1 MELTNSQLLLLA
13 AFNEAKIKKRE
24 AAVLLSLLEKQE
36 IEIIL
41 DQLDNIVD
49 SKKRLPTEQEIM
61 EILWPILKMKAK
73 EQNNHNTSE

>member
-1 MELTNSQLLLLA
+1 MELTNSQLLLLP

-36 IEIIL
+36 IENIL

-49 SKKRLPTEQEIM
+49 SKKRLPTEQELM
-61 EILWPILKMKAK
+61 EIMWPILKSK
-73 EQNNHNTSE
+73 NPS

>member
-1 MELTNSQLLLLA
+1 MGLTNSQLLLLA

-36 IEIIL
+36 IENIL

-49 SKKRLPTEQEIM
+49 SKKRLPTEQELM
-61 EILWPILKMKAK
+61 EIMWPILKSK
-73 EQNNHNTSE
+73 NPS

>member
-1 MELTNSQLLLLA
+1 MGLTNSQLLLLA

-36 IEIIL
+36 IENIL

-61 EILWPILKMKAK
+61 EILWPILKSKK
-73 EQNNHNTSE
+73 

>member
-36 IEIIL
+36 IENIL

-49 SKKRLPTEQEIM
+49 SKKRLPTEQELM
-61 EILWPILKMKAK
+61 EIMWPILKSK
-73 EQNNHNTSE
+73 NPS